1 MDLAYLLQTL
11 LLGILEGLTEFLPIS
26 STGHLILAID
36 LMGWQGPPGKV
47 FEVVIQ
53 LGAILAVCWYYR
65 RRLWDLLIHI
75 REKDR
80 QRFILQVSLA
90 FVPSAIVGA
99 TAHSAIKAAL
109 FSPVVVAW
117 ALMIGGVIIL
127 LVERVRPAPTVMG
140 YEEITY
146 RQALLIG
153 CCQALAVIPGTSRLG
168 ATVVGGLL
176 LGLHRRVIAEFS
188 FFLAIPTM
196 LGATVFDL
204 YKNYA
209 TMDFSAVQ
217 TISIGFVSAFV
228 AGVVAVRWLLGF
240 IKRYSF
246 APFGW
251 YRLVIG
257 GVMLWWFG
265 TGASA

>member
-1 MDLAYLLQTL
+1 MDTSYLLQTI
-11 LLGILEGLTEFLPIS
+11 LLGLLEGFTEFLPIS

-36 LMGWQGPPGKV
+36 LLGWQGPPGKV

-90 FVPSAIVGA
+90 FLPSAIVGA

-109 FSPVVVAW
+109 FSPFVVAI
-117 ALMIGGVIIL
+117 ALMVGGVIML
-127 LVERVRPAPTVMG
+127 AVERLRPVARVMG
-140 YEEITY
+140 WEEITY

-204 YKNYA
+204 YKNYGS
-209 TMDFSAVQ
+209 MDFSAMQ
-217 TISIGFVSAFV
+217 TIALGFISAFL
-228 AGVVAVRWLLGF
+228 AGLLSVRFLLGF

-246 APFGW
+246 TPFGW
-251 YRLVIG
+251 YRIVLG

-265 TGASA
+265 TGAGA